1 MQMQGDPTM
10 TKWKPLDP
18 RTRCIRKCKHSD
30 YDSVCE
36 LSKSI
41 WEGQDYLPF
50 VFHEWV
56 DDNGLFLCIEDT
68 EKNRIIATDKYTI
81 LPDRAGLLEGLRVHK
96 DYRGQSLSWHIG
108 KAAFEK
114 ALQDKQGGTTNRIV
128 NCTHITNK
136 ASIHMSTS
144 IGFKLEQKYLVVET
158 SKKETPIQFTTQKW
172 EPTFEEFRALPYFKH
187 TDGYIAQHFLVQKVT
202 PALFET
208 LQKSAHF
215 FILNGSPG
223 FFDHS
228 HGWYNI
234 ALDPTSKSILDW
246 LHFANEQPQVTDC
259 YSFIHPNPS
268 ILKELQ
274 NQNASTW
281 MEFEPDL
288 LYYVYGSD
296 EAPSV
301 LISN

>member
-1 MQMQGDPTM
+1 MRIIEIYLG
-10 TKWKPLDP
+10 
-18 RTRCIRKCKHSD
+18 RTR
-30 YDSVCE
+30 
-36 LSKSI
+36 LSA
-41 WEGQDYLPF
+41 F

-56 DDNGLFLCIEDT
+56 DDSGLFLCIEDT

-144 IGFKLEQKYLVVET
+144 IVYIAAEICSCGIL
-158 SKKETPIQFTTQKW
+158 KKETPIHFTAQKW
-172 EPTFEEFRALPYFKH
+172 DPTYEEFRSMPYFKH

-288 LYYVYGSD
+288 LYYVYESN